1 MCSSTVAE
9 LLEGERHFQALADF
23 VPHLMWI
30 ADGDGWIYWYNKR
43 WYDYTG
49 TAAGQMKG
57 WGWQAVHD
65 PGVLPEV
72 VEQWKRSIAT
82 GEPFEMV
89 FPLRGADGAF
99 RPFLTRALP
108 LKTESGAVL
117 RWFGT
122 NTDVSEQ
129 KRAEERLRLLVNE
142 LNHRVKNTLASVQA
156 LASRSLKKSPDD
168 GSKPFHDRLA
178 ALARAHDM
186 LVQSKWEPADL
197 RELARKSL
205 SPLGAGANERITIE
219 GSAVLIPADRAPV
232 WSMALYEL
240 GANALEHGALRHE
253 AGRIEISWQAAEG
266 RLRFC
271 WSENGAP
278 AAAPERRGFGTCLLE
293 NLGRELGGSTLL
305 QFTSGGLVCNIEVP
319 LPSNALV
326 SDE

>member
-1 MCSSTVAE
+1 MVFCPHRAGLRVIIVFQPLRVIPNRPTSARVRQLAPPPCADPSAGYSVMCSSTVAE

-30 ADGDGWIYWYNKR
+30 GDGWIYWYNKR

-186 LVQSKWEPADL
+186 LVQSK
-197 RELARKSL
+197 
-205 SPLGAGANERITIE
+205 
-219 GSAVLIPADRAPV
+219 
-232 WSMALYEL
+232 
-240 GANALEHGALRHE
+240 
-253 AGRIEISWQAAEG
+253 
-266 RLRFC
+266 
-271 WSENGAP
+271 
-278 AAAPERRGFGTCLLE
+278 
-293 NLGRELGGSTLL
+293 
-305 QFTSGGLVCNIEVP
+305 
-319 LPSNALV
+319 
-326 SDE
+326 